1 MNPELPKSFESNFE
15 IIIKN
20 IGRKICDARKFKKVK
35 IETVSKSLRIRG
47 SYLLAIEGGKIE
59 ALPDYVYLKGF
70 IKCYANYFELKI
82 NDDLNLLHEEYNK
95 LNLRN
100 IPRIEEKNNFSKNKF
115 FLSLIFA
122 SLVSLIIILVIYM
135 GYSINQNI
143 TVDSTEQ
150 VVDKT
155 QVVKII
161 QESPKNVLILDENF
175 LKDTFSEFETS
186 NDIETQNS
194 NSLSTKIFVV
204 KFIDETW
211 FQVESVD
218 GNIIESKV
226 FNEGETISL
235 VIDKINPNFFIHTG
249 NAGGFILL
257 LNDKALPKLGTKG
270 SVKKN
275 ISLLEY
281 SSLAID

>member
-1 MNPELPKSFESNFE
+1 MW
-15 IIIKN
+15 
-20 IGRKICDARKFKKVK
+20 
-35 IETVSKSLRIRG
+35 
-47 SYLLAIEGGKIE
+47 
-59 ALPDYVYLKGF
+59 
-70 IKCYANYFELKI
+70 
-82 NDDLNLLHEEYNK
+82 
-95 LNLRN
+95 
-100 IPRIEEKNNFSKNKF
+100 
-115 FLSLIFA
+115 
-122 SLVSLIIILVIYM
+122 
-135 GYSINQNI
+135 
-143 TVDSTEQ
+143 
-150 VVDKT
+150 
-155 QVVKII
+155 KII
-161 QESPKNVLILDENF
+161 VL
-175 LKDTFSEFETS
+175 K
-186 NDIETQNS
+186 NDIKTQNS

>member
-1 MNPELPKSFESNFE
+1 MNSELPKSFESNFE

-20 IGRKICDARKFKKVK
+20 IGRKISDARKFKKIK

-47 SYLLAIEGGKIE
+47 SYLLAIESGKIE

-82 NDDLNLLHEEYNK
+82 NDDLNLLNEEYNK
-95 LNLRN
+95 LQFRN

-122 SLVSLIIILVIYM
+122 SLASLVIILAIYM
-135 GYSINQNI
+135 GYSNNQNI

-150 VVDKT
+150 LVNKT
-155 QVVKII
+155 QVVKLV
-161 QESPKNVLILDENF
+161 QEPPKSALILDENF